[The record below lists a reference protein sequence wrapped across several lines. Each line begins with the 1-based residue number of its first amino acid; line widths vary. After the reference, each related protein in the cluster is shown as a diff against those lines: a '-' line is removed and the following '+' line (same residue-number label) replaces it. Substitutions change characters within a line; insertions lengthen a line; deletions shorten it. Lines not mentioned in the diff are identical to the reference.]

1 MEKHSVSVL
10 GSTTGIR
17 RLRRRRSTIRGYPP
31 PPLLSRA
38 PRRSGKGAPG
48 CVQHSLQVLDDGG
61 LLIPRENRRFRN
73 TVIVMT
79 SNIGSEHILDVSG
92 DDSKYEVMRLRVL
105 EALRSHLPGIL
116 NRVDD
121 IILFHTLS
129 RSELR
134 QIIIIQIKRVQSFS
148 RPKITAIASRPRLL
162 GGCGL

>member
-1 MEKHSVSVL
+1 M
-10 GSTTGIR
+10 T
-17 RLRRRRSTIRGYPP
+17 
-31 PPLLSRA
+31 
-38 PRRSGKGAPG
+38 
-48 CVQHSLQVLDDGG
+48 G
-61 LLIPRENRRFRN
+61 LLIPKENRRFS

-105 EALRSHLPGIL
+105 EALRSHFRPEFL

-134 QIIIIQIKRVQSFS
+134 QIIIIQIKRVQSF
-148 RPKITAIASRPRLL
+148 
-162 GGCGL
+162 